1 MLKYIKY
8 MWIHVFKGWK
18 LIEKWFVLMC
28 KMWKLR
34 YFGGC
39 KAWTV
44 IEALGTTG
52 SQVTSLGSDSQK
64 CVIVARRARGELR
77 ELAKWSGHVVPSSV
91 QVQNQNLSFLTWFH
105 MVWHRQG
112 SATYG
117 DARSPKVVMV
127 EWLNPWW
134 NDARVMEIWW
144 LEKLTSWQPGSL
156 SSNMS

>member
-105 MVWHRQG
+105 MVSHGLTSPRLCHLWRCPKPKGCHGRMTQ
-112 SATYG
+112 SMVKWCQSYG
-117 DARSPKVVMV
+117 DLMD
-127 EWLNPWW
+127 W
-134 NDARVMEIWW
+134 EIDIMATR
-144 LEKLTSWQPGSL
+144 KFVI
-156 SSNMS
+156 